1 MLRRA
6 LLAGLTIAGLAW
18 AHPEGFHARYVFT
31 VERTRLTG
39 LLVLDVDSGERC
51 ELLRA
56 GADVNHDGLLAR
68 EERLA
73 LEKKVASLVT
83 RPLKV
88 SLSGYPIPLTIKETK
103 LNLRDDQR
111 VSRTAISV
119 ALLLEVQHPYELSP
133 GMHFELETVTPDASP
148 LRLEVYQATQPQTP
162 AEPDFKDEVE
172 SGKKVRVRLGALAT
186 ADAGRR

>member
-1 MLRRA
+1 MAR
-6 LLAGLTIAGLAW
+6 LLALAWCFGSGLAW

-31 VERTRLTG
+31 VERTQLTA

-56 GADVNHDGLLAR
+56 GADANRDGLLAR
-68 EERLA
+68 EERAA

-83 RPLKV
+83 RPLK
-88 SLSGYPIPLTIKETK
+88 LAISGYPIPLTVKDTK

-119 ALLLEVQHPYELSP
+119 ALLLEVKHPYEVAP
-133 GMHFELETVTPDASP
+133 GMHLELETVTPDASP
-148 LRLEVYQATQPQTP
+148 LRLEVYQATQPGTP

-172 SGKKVRVRLGALAT
+172 SGRKVRVRLGALAGP
-186 ADAGRR
+186 DAGRR

>member
-6 LLAGLTIAGLAW
+6 LLAGLSIAGVAS

-31 VERTRLTG
+31 VERTQLTG

-68 EERLA
+68 EERAA
-73 LEKKVASLVT
+73 LEKKVASLIT
-83 RPLKV
+83 RPLK
-88 SLSGYPIPLTIKETK
+88 LAISGYPLPLTIKDTK

-119 ALLLEVQHPYELSP
+119 ALLLEVKHPYDVSP
-133 GMHFELETVTPDASP
+133 GMHLEVETVTPDASP
-148 LRLEVYQATQPQTP
+148 LRLEVFQASQPGDP
-162 AEPDFKDEVE
+162 GEPPFRQEVE
-172 SGKKVRVRLGALAT
+172 SGKKVRVRLGALAKP
-186 ADAGRR
+186 DAG